1 MATAVKPGDKFPI
14 TQAQLLVG
22 GTLDFAA
29 LLEGSAG
36 LLLVVY
42 RGKQCGYCKAQ
53 LGEIEKCYEEFSKRN
68 IRVLAISADT
78 IERAQ
83 MTQEELS
90 LSNLKIAYGLDLDLA
105 RQCGL
110 YISQRRKEV
119 EMPFFSE
126 PGIFLIRPD
135 KTLET
140 AWVSS
145 FAFPRQPLDGI
156 VEAID
161 FFLKI
166 DPSLPPRGSA

>member
-1 MATAVKPGDKFPI
+1 MATSVKPGDKFPI
-14 TQAQLLVG
+14 TQARLLVG
-22 GTLDFAA
+22 GTLDFAS

-53 LGEIEKCYEEFSKRN
+53 LGEIEKRYEEFSQRN

-78 IERAQ
+78 ISRAR

-110 YISQRRKEV
+110 YISQTRKEV
-119 EMPFFSE
+119 EMPLFSE

-145 FAFPRQPLDGI
+145 FAFPRPPLDGI

>member
-1 MATAVKPGDKFPI
+1 MVTSVKPGDKFPI
-14 TQAQLLVG
+14 TQAQLLIG
-22 GTLDFAA
+22 GTLDFAS

-53 LGEIEKCYEEFSKRN
+53 LDEIEKRYEEFSKRN

-78 IERAQ
+78 IGRAQ

-110 YISQRRKEV
+110 YISQTRKEV
-119 EMPFFSE
+119 EMPLFSE

-145 FAFPRQPLDGI
+145 FAFPRPSLDGI